1 MRSIAIS
8 KSCCADERGAAARGR
23 ERRLVDHLGEVGAD
37 HARGA
42 LGEHAQVRV
51 VRELHLA
58 HVDLQDLLAAPQVGP
73 VHHHLAVEAPGAQ
86 QRLVEHLRAVG
97 GGHDDDAGGGL
108 EAVHLDEELVE
119 RLLAL
124 VVGGHGGDPAAR
136 LADRVELV
144 DEDDAGGA
152 LARLLEEVAHA
163 RGPEAHEHL
172 HELGARE
179 REERHPRLA
188 RHRLGEQRL
197 AGARGA
203 HEEHPLG
210 DARAEGGV
218 LLRVLQEVHHLDE
231 LGLGLVDARHVVEG
245 DLAVPASRRR
255 SRALF
260 LPIESGPPRPPCI
273 LRIRKNQM
281 PAEDGDREQPGEE
294 EGLEPRGALDEA
306 R

>member
-8 KSCCADERGAAARGR
+8 KSCWPTSVGAATGGR
-23 ERRLVDHLGEVGAD
+23 ERRLVDHLGEVGPD

-42 LGEHAQVRV
+42 LGEHQEVRV

-58 HVDLQDLLAAPQVGP
+58 DVDLQDLLPAPQVGP
-73 VHHHLAVEAPGAQ
+73 VHHDLAVEAPGAE

-97 GGHDDDAGGGL
+97 GGHDHDAGGGL

-124 VVGGHGGDPAAR
+124 VVGGHGGDAAAR

-163 RGPEAHEHL
+163 RRPEAHEHL
-172 HELGARE
+172 HELGPGE
-179 REERHPRLA
+179 REERHPGLA
-188 RHRLGEQRL
+188 GHRLGEQRL

-203 HEEHPLG
+203 HQEHPLG

-231 LGLGLVDARHVVEG
+231 LGLGLVHAGHVVEG
-245 DLAVPASRRR
+245 DLPVARRVVDDGLVLADRQRPAAPALHPPHQEEPDAAPAARWGGATRGRR
-255 SRALF
+255 SRAT
-260 LPIESGPPRPPCI
+260 RC
-273 LRIRKNQM
+273 
-281 PAEDGDREQPGEE
+281 
-294 EGLEPRGALDEA
+294 A